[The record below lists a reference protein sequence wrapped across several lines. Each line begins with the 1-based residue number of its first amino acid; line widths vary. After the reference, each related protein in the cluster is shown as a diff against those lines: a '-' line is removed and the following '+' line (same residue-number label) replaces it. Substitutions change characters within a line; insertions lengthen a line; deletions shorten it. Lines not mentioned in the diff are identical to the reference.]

1 MELYTSELRSKVQP
15 PGRAADWSCRVELS
29 EDHTLASK
37 LVQVGGGGGRVAVVG
52 EISPAQLLAGS
63 QRDRRVREKSSM
75 LHTHVVCEENDDVW
89 FFGACVDSSGGVH
102 RDPAEPEVQKTS
114 SRLHRRYHSF
124 STHTTNSLRM
134 RCHAG

>member
-1 MELYTSELRSKVQP
+1 M
-15 PGRAADWSCRVELS
+15 
-29 EDHTLASK
+29 
-37 LVQVGGGGGRVAVVG
+37 AVVG

-75 LHTHVVCEENDDVW
+75 LHTHVVCEENDDVR
-89 FFGACVDSSGGVH
+89 FFGACVDNSRGVH

-124 STHTTNSLRM
+124 CYFSTQTFCACGVTLVKKNIVTSR
-134 RCHAG
+134 RS